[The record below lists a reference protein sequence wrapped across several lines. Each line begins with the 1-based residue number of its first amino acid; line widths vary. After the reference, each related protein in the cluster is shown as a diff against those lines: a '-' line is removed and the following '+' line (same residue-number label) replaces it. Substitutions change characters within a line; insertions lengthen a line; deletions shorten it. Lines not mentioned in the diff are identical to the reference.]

1 MEKFSGFLTV
11 SEVADSKLLQKSR
24 GISAA
29 PVMASNLT
37 KRDIV
42 LSIYDKTGFP
52 QKEVREVVQLTL
64 DTIADALAQGRNV
77 ELRNFG
83 VFEIQI
89 RKSRI
94 GRNPNKP
101 EKDVVIPT
109 RAVIK
114 FKAGKELKAE
124 LRDLDIDRLQQSS

>member
-1 MEKFSGFLTV
+1 M
-11 SEVADSKLLQKSR
+11 
-24 GISAA
+24 SA
-29 PVMASNLT
+29 NLT

-42 LSIYDKTGFP
+42 LSIHNEVKREYP
-52 QKEVREVVQLTL
+52 EVSQKAIREIVQKTL
-64 DTIADALAQGRNV
+64 DEISTALSKGKNV

-83 VFEIQI
+83 VFEVQV

-101 EKDVVIPT
+101 EKDVIIPE

-114 FKAGKELKAE
+114 FKAGGSIASFRPLAKYSIVGVEIGQGCAPHT
-124 LRDLDIDRLQQSS
+124 RRRS

>member
-1 MEKFSGFLTV
+1 MSN
-11 SEVADSKLLQKSR
+11 
-24 GISAA
+24 
-29 PVMASNLT
+29 NLT

-42 LSIYDKTGFP
+42 LNIYEKTGFP
-52 QKEVREVVQLTL
+52 QKEVREAVQLTL
-64 DTIADALAQGRNV
+64 DAIANALSQGHNV

-83 VFEIQI
+83 VFEVQV

-101 EKDVVIPT
+101 ETDVVIPT

-114 FKAGKELKAE
+114 FKSGKELKAR
-124 LRDLDIDRLQQSS
+124 LKDLDIDSIQDG

>member
-1 MEKFSGFLTV
+1 M
-11 SEVADSKLLQKSR
+11 
-24 GISAA
+24 SA
-29 PVMASNLT
+29 NLT

-42 LSIYDKTGFP
+42 LSIHNEVKREYP
-52 QKEVREVVQLTL
+52 EVSQKAIREIVQKTL
-64 DTIADALAQGRNV
+64 DEISKALSNGKNV

-83 VFEIQI
+83 VFEVQV

-101 EKDVVIPT
+101 EKDVIIPE

-114 FKAGKELKAE
+114 FKAGKELKAN
-124 LRDLDIDRLQQSS
+124 LKDLDLTQVD

>member
-1 MEKFSGFLTV
+1 MS
-11 SEVADSKLLQKSR
+11 D
-24 GISAA
+24 
-29 PVMASNLT
+29 NLT

-42 LSIYDKTGFP
+42 LAIYEAKEQNIA
-52 QKEVREVVQLTL
+52 QKDVRDIVQMTL
-64 DTIADALAQGRNV
+64 DTIADALAAGRNV

-83 VFEIQI
+83 VFEIQK
-89 RKSRI
+89 RKARV

-101 EKDVVIPT
+101 DKDVIIPE

-124 LRDLDIDRLQQSS
+124 LKDIDLSKA

>member
-1 MEKFSGFLTV
+1 
-11 SEVADSKLLQKSR
+11 
-24 GISAA
+24 
-29 PVMASNLT
+29 MANNLT

-42 LSIYDKTGFP
+42 LDIYDKTDFP
-52 QKEVREVVQLTL
+52 QKDVRDTVQRTL
-64 DTIADALAQGRNV
+64 DAIAQALSEGRNV

-83 VFEIQI
+83 VFEVQV

-101 EKDVVIPT
+101 ETDVVIPK

-114 FKAGKELKAE
+114 FKAGKELRNALQE
-124 LRDLDIDRLQQSS
+124 MDIEALQAGKQG

>member
-1 MEKFSGFLTV
+1 M
-11 SEVADSKLLQKSR
+11 SK
-24 GISAA
+24 
-29 PVMASNLT
+29 NLT

-42 LSIYDKTGFP
+42 LDIYDKTDFP
-52 QKEVREVVQLTL
+52 QKEVRETVQLTL
-64 DTIADALAQGRNV
+64 DAIANALREGRNV

-83 VFEIQI
+83 VFEVQV

-101 EKDVVIPT
+101 ETDVVIPT

-114 FKAGKELKAE
+114 FKAGKELKAD
-124 LRDLDIDRLQQSS
+124 LKNIDLDDLENKK

>member
-1 MEKFSGFLTV
+1 MSN
-11 SEVADSKLLQKSR
+11 
-24 GISAA
+24 
-29 PVMASNLT
+29 NLT

-42 LSIYDKTGFP
+42 LDIYDKTDFA
-52 QKEVREVVQLTL
+52 QKEVRETVQLTL
-64 DTIADALAQGRNV
+64 EDIVSALSKGRNV

-83 VFEIQI
+83 VFEVQV

-101 EKDVVIPT
+101 ETDVVIPK

-114 FKAGKELKAE
+114 FKAGKELKAH
-124 LRDLDIDRLQQSS
+124 LHNIDIDALEGDA

>member
-1 MEKFSGFLTV
+1 M
-11 SEVADSKLLQKSR
+11 
-24 GISAA
+24 SA
-29 PVMASNLT
+29 NLT

-42 LSIYDKTGFP
+42 LSIHNEVKSDYP
-52 QKEVREVVQLTL
+52 EVSQKAIREIVQQTL
-64 DTIADALAQGRNV
+64 DEIADALSSGRNV

-83 VFEIQI
+83 VFEVQV

-101 EKDVVIPT
+101 EKDVVIHE

-114 FKAGKELKAE
+114 FKAGKELKAK
-124 LRDLDIDRLQQSS
+124 LKDFNLKDRS

>member
-1 MEKFSGFLTV
+1 
-11 SEVADSKLLQKSR
+11 
-24 GISAA
+24 
-29 PVMASNLT
+29 MAGNLT

-42 LSIYDKTGFP
+42 LDIYEKTGFS
-52 QKEVREVVQLTL
+52 QKEVRETVQLTL
-64 DTIADALAQGRNV
+64 DTIAKALAEGKNV

-83 VFEIQI
+83 VFEVQV
-89 RKSRI
+89 RKSRV

-114 FKAGKELKAE
+114 FKAGKELKAD
-124 LRDLDIDRLQQSS
+124 LKKLDLDELQK

>member
-1 MEKFSGFLTV
+1 MSG
-11 SEVADSKLLQKSR
+11 
-24 GISAA
+24 
-29 PVMASNLT
+29 NLT

-42 LSIYDKTGFP
+42 LNIFDKTRFP
-52 QKEVREVVQLTL
+52 QKEVRLVVQLTL
-64 DTIADALAQGRNV
+64 DSIAEALAQGRNV

-83 VFEIQI
+83 VFEVQV

-101 EKDVVIPT
+101 EKDVIIPR

-114 FKAGKELKAE
+114 FKSGKELKAN
-124 LRDLDIDRLQQSS
+124 LKNLDLDGIRK

>member
-1 MEKFSGFLTV
+1 MSN
-11 SEVADSKLLQKSR
+11 
-24 GISAA
+24 
-29 PVMASNLT
+29 NLT

-42 LSIYDKTGFP
+42 LDIYDKTDFP
-52 QKEVREVVQLTL
+52 QKEVRETVQLTL
-64 DTIADALAQGRNV
+64 GAIARALSEGRNV

-83 VFEIQI
+83 VFEVQI

-101 EKDVVIPT
+101 ETDVVIPK

-114 FKAGKELKAE
+114 FKAGKELKAQLKDMDVDAHE
-124 LRDLDIDRLQQSS
+124 GGE